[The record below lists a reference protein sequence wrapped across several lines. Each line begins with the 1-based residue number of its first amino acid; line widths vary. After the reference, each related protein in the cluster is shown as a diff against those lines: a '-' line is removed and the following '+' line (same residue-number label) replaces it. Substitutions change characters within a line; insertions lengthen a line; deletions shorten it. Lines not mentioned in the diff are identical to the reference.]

1 MKQQYLK
8 SLHAERI
15 PGRESARKACLR
27 TLNGLDRHILEDIGA
42 SSQGVALYSPSSEMW
57 KTAVIASRFSAGWG
71 LWSLSG
77 E

>member
-1 MKQQYLK
+1 MKQRYLN
-8 SLHAERI
+8 SLDSERI
-15 PGRESARKACLR
+15 PGHECVRKACLS

-42 SSQGVALYSPSSEMW
+42 SSRGVALYSPSSETW